1 MLKWK
6 DNSYREDGV
15 YDMYRIS
22 KILNNNSI
30 IAIDMTDNKEYIL
43 LGKGMGFGKKVSER
57 FEAPEDCSVY
67 SLQEKSERGTN
78 RELVKSVSPEYF
90 EYANAILD
98 EAEKRVGNLDRSI
111 LFPMADHI
119 SFAVQRI
126 QNGEQIY
133 NPLTEDIKAL
143 FHSEFKAALVLRDIL
158 KKEKNIDIDD
168 DEIGYV
174 SLHIHAAKEDIHT
187 SISMKMAEAVR
198 RCINIIENEKNCKI
212 DVMSLSYNRL
222 MNHVKFMVARIVKN
236 EELKLN
242 INDYLEFKIP
252 ESFTIATTIC
262 DELSIA
268 LKLEIKE
275 VEIGYLA
282 MHIERVIMSE
292 E

>member
-1 MLKWK
+1 
-6 DNSYREDGV
+6 
-15 YDMYRIS
+15 MYRIS
-22 KILNNNSI
+22 KILNHNSI
-30 IAIDMTDNKEYIL
+30 IAIGMNDNKEYIL
-43 LGKGMGFGKKVSER
+43 LGKGIGFGKKVSER
-57 FEAPEDCSVY
+57 FESAKDCSVY

-78 RELVKSVSPEYF
+78 KDLVKSVSPEYF

-98 EAEKRVGNLDRSI
+98 EAEKVVGKLDRSI

-143 FHSEFKAALVLRDIL
+143 FLCEFKAALILRDIL
-158 KKEKNIDIDD
+158 KKEKSIYIDD

-198 RCINIIENEKNCKI
+198 RCVDIIESEKKCKI

-222 MNHVKFMVARIVKN
+222 MNHVKYMVARVVKN
-236 EELKLN
+236 EDLKLN

-282 MHIERVIMSE
+282 MHIERVILSE

>member
-1 MLKWK
+1 
-6 DNSYREDGV
+6 
-15 YDMYRIS
+15 MYRIS

-30 IAIDMTDNKEYIL
+30 IAIDMNDNKEYIL
-43 LGKGMGFGKKVSER
+43 LGKGIGFGKKVSER

-98 EAEKRVGNLDRSI
+98 EAEKRVGKLDRSI

-158 KKEKNIDIDD
+158 KNEKNIDIDD

-222 MNHVKFMVARIVKN
+222 MARIVKN

>member
-1 MLKWK
+1 M
-6 DNSYREDGV
+6 N
-15 YDMYRIS
+15 
-22 KILNNNSI
+22 
-30 IAIDMTDNKEYIL
+30 DNKEYIL
-43 LGKGMGFGKKVSER
+43 LGKGIGFGKKVSER

-174 SLHIHAAKEDIHT
+174 SLHIHAAKEDVNT

>member
-1 MLKWK
+1 
-6 DNSYREDGV
+6 
-15 YDMYRIS
+15 MYRIS
-22 KILNNNSI
+22 KILNHNSV
-30 IAIDMTDNKEYIL
+30 IAIDMNDNREYIL
-43 LGKGMGFGKKVSER
+43 LGKGIGFGKKVSER
-57 FEAPEDCSVY
+57 FEAAKDCSIY

-78 RELVKSVSPEYF
+78 RELVKNVAPEYF
-90 EYANAILD
+90 EYANTILD
-98 EAEKRVGNLDRSI
+98 EAEKKFGKLDRSI

-119 SFAVQRI
+119 AFAVQRI

-143 FHSEFKAALVLRDIL
+143 FHCEFKVALVLRDIL
-158 KKEKNIDIDD
+158 KSEKNIYIDD

-198 RCINIIENEKNCKI
+198 RCVSIIENEKKCRI

-222 MNHVKFMVARIVKN
+222 MNHVKYMVARIVKD

-242 INDYLEFKIP
+242 INDYMEFKFP

-268 LKLEIKE
+268 LKMDIKE

-282 MHIERVIMSE
+282 MHIERIILNE
-292 E
+292 ELE